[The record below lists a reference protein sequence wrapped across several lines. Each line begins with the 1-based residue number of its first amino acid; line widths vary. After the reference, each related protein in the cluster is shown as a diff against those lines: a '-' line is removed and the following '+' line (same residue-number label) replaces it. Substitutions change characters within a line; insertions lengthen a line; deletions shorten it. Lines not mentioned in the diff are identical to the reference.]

1 MLTML
6 ETYRQHQAH
15 GLAETRDV
23 ARDVAN
29 PKKVEGAEEE
39 KEEEKAEELVVRDVK
54 KLIKDYKYLV
64 S

>member
-23 ARDVAN
+23 AN
-29 PKKVEGAEEE
+29 LKKVEGAEEQE
-39 KEEEKAEELVVRDVK
+39 KEEKEEAEEGGGEQKINFLK
-54 KLIKDYKYLV
+54 M
-64 S
+64 

>member
-23 ARDVAN
+23 AN
-29 PKKVEGAEEE
+29 PKKVEGVEEE
-39 KEEEKAEELVVRDVK
+39 KEEAEEEEEGGEQKINFLK
-54 KLIKDYKYLV
+54 M
-64 S
+64 